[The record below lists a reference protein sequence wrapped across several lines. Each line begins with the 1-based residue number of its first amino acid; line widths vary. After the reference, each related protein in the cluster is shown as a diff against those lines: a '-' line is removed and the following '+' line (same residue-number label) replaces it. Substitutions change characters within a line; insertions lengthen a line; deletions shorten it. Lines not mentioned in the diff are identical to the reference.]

1 MSFGKRL
8 LAAALLTS
16 VVAVGL
22 IPAVAQTAPAPANPG
37 AMRADAR
44 HHARIAPSEQGK
56 TRFGSTYPNLGS
68 DALWIHFPTHP
79 GHIFGKLR
87 HVPPGD
93 PVQLTNPPPVPWR
106 RYGIVTHVPPGTP
119 SSSQR
124 HNRPRGSR
132 WAGTNE
138 RPIFVT

>member
-22 IPAVAQTAPAPANPG
+22 IPAVAQPAPAPANPG
-37 AMRADAR
+37 AMLADAG
-44 HHARIAPSEQGK
+44 HHASIAPSEQGK
-56 TRFGSTYPNLGS
+56 TRFESTYPNLGS
-68 DALWIHFPTHP
+68 DAPWIHFPTHP

-93 PVQLTNPPPVPWR
+93 PVQLTTPQPSPWQQGTAAMPR
-106 RYGIVTHVPPGTP
+106 DVRCFNKPKPEDNCNGYGHT
-119 SSSQR
+119 R
-124 HNRPRGSR
+124 M
-132 WAGTNE
+132 
-138 RPIFVT
+138 